1 MGRNTKADLGIVVP
15 EKVKAEVV
23 TFRLKGV
30 EARKLRTLAKRLKVG
45 QSAMARLIVEKFI
58 KEHDPEA

>member
-1 MGRNTKADLGIVVP
+1 LDLGIVVP

-30 EARKLRTLAKRLKVG
+30 DARKLRAIGKQLKVG
-45 QSAMARLIVEKFI
+45 QSTLARLIVEKFI
-58 KEHDPEA
+58 REHDPEA